1 MRVSR
6 EVAARNRRNVVETA
20 GELFREHGYD
30 GIGIAALMKEAGL
43 TQGGFY
49 KQFASKEALAAEAT
63 AAAIA
68 ENRGRW
74 EDAISASDASP
85 AEAVADFYLSEA
97 HLAQRRQGCAFAA
110 LACEAPRHPDVRDAF
125 TDGVERAVEMLAPGG
140 DQTAREAAMAQL
152 ARQVGA
158 LVLARA
164 VGDPALAEELLN
176 AARGA
181 RS

>member
-6 EVAARNRRNVVETA
+6 EVAAKNRRKVVETA

-63 AAAIA
+63 AAAIDANQSRWA
-68 ENRGRW
+68 E
-74 EDAISASDASP
+74 EIAASKAPP
-85 AEAVADFYLSEA
+85 AEAIADFYLSDA
-97 HLAQRRQGCAFAA
+97 HLAHRRQGCTFAA

-125 TDGVERAVEMLAPGG
+125 TEGVERAVAMLAPEA
-140 DQTAREAAMAQL
+140 DDAARTAALAQL
-152 ARQVGA
+152 SKQVGA
-158 LVLARA
+158 LILARA
-164 VGDPALAEELLN
+164 VGDEGLANELLA
-176 AARGA
+176 AAR
-181 RS
+181 SPHS